1 MLTGL
6 TAGML
11 LAYTGMLG
19 LCLGLERHYRQV
31 WQQVPPAWLRRSLRA
46 AGWLALG
53 LALLACVLAW
63 GAAMGPVGWFG
74 LVSLTG
80 FALVL
85 LLPLAPRLALWLPA
99 GGGLLWAV
107 FLGAGLWPG
116 EPF

>member
-1 MLTGL
+1 MLSGF
-6 TAGML
+6 TAGLL

-19 LCLGLERHYRQV
+19 LCLGLERHYR
-31 WQQVPPAWLRRSLRA
+31 WQQVPPAWLRRALRA

-53 LALLACVLAW
+53 LAFPACVQAW
-63 GAAMGPVGWFG
+63 GVAMGPVGWFG
-74 LVSLTG
+74 LVSLMG
-80 FALVL
+80 FVLVL
-85 LLPLAPRLALWLPA
+85 LLPHAPRLAVWLPA

>member
-1 MLTGL
+1 MLTGF
-6 TAGML
+6 TAGLL

-19 LCLGLERHYRQV
+19 LCLGLERHYRQI
-31 WQQVPPAWLRRSLRA
+31 WQRAPSLWLRRTLRT
-46 AGWLALG
+46 AGWLALA
-53 LALLACVLAW
+53 LAFPACIQAW

-99 GGGLLWAV
+99 AGGVLWVLL
-107 FLGAGLWPG
+107 LGAGFWRG

>member
-1 MLTGL
+1 MLTGF

-31 WQQVPPAWLRRSLRA
+31 WQRAPSLWLRRTLRA

-53 LALLACVLAW
+53 LAFPACVQAW
-63 GAAMGPVGWFG
+63 GVAMGPVGWFG

-80 FALVL
+80 FVLVL
-85 LLPLAPRLALWLPA
+85 LLPHAPHLAVWLPA
-99 GGGLLWAV
+99 AGGVLWV
-107 FLGAGLWPG
+107 LPLGAGLWRG

>member
-1 MLTGL
+1 MLTGF
-6 TAGML
+6 TAGLL

-19 LCLGLERHYRQV
+19 LCLGLERHYRQI
-31 WQQVPPAWLRRSLRA
+31 WQQVPPAFP
-46 AGWLALG
+46 
-53 LALLACVLAW
+53 ACIQAW

-99 GGGLLWAV
+99 AGGVLWVLL
-107 FLGAGLWPG
+107 LGAGLWRG

>member
-1 MLTGL
+1 MLSGF
-6 TAGML
+6 TAGLL

-31 WQQVPPAWLRRSLRA
+31 WQRAPSPWLRRTLRI
-46 AGWLALG
+46 AGWLALA
-53 LALLACVLAW
+53 LAFQACVLAW
-63 GAAMGPVGWFG
+63 GSAMGPVGWFG

-85 LLPLAPRLALWLPA
+85 LLPFAPRLAVWLPA

-107 FLGAGLWPG
+107 FLGAGL
-116 EPF
+116 